1 MIQKCSIENINNN
14 MHYIGLIILI
24 FIVIISILY
33 FIKVSKNNGYNN
45 EIIEKYNSANTIRA
59 EYLNTDGKTPLQQ
72 KIDTH
77 KEVRSP
83 TLNLINTS
91 TATFRPCQIHFNNE
105 GTSKYLYE
113 DGWQEFDTLKSQ
125 ENPGEY
131 KVPFKKFTE
140 NNNNV
145 NDFNNFNETAICFKK
160 KNTNMNKN
168 TYKYKDNKLI
178 NYKPDSYV
186 AIQFTEDKKNDVN
199 KDLFMQMFF
208 NKLPEDDST
217 SNKYRVESLDS
228 ICSYNY
234 NRNLSLGNVKLY
246 RLTLKD
252 NIINAIDYIIIN
264 NEDNSKYIVYD
275 KEKQS
280 SISILLGSGHP
291 YDYQYYYIDNGSIYN
306 TIVKNIFGEGDNDY
320 DFYDT
325 TDNVYR
331 DVVNVLNSD
340 NLNYLKNII
349 LKKLD
354 GVKIELDS
362 SSSNWM
368 EEESEKQEHKEYI
381 MINSLNIDNVIKD
394 EDTMIWLFGDVLDDI
409 KADLYSIQNTAYQS
423 AVQSELYENIVNE
436 LNDFFV
442 WENKNEYKYG
452 KRYRFKIEVKSNVFE
467 DVIESYLLNNIG
479 YHANLDY
486 YGSFEGLLKEN
497 FKNGEGL
504 LTFQVPE
511 YANYTLTKKYINE
524 FFKDYI

>member
-1 MIQKCSIENINNN
+1 MSEKFKKVVQMFNDGEWEETLQQHFVTLENFLKIVKKS
-14 MHYIGLIILI
+14 GLIKMIDPFSRELEEEQNELLHYMLQTSNREE
-24 FIVIISILY
+24 II
-33 FIKVSKNNGYNN
+33 N
-45 EIIEKYNSANTIRA
+45 EIIRRYLSDITI
-59 EYLNTDGKTPLQQ
+59 ENGKIMCDFQSMSDL
-72 KIDTH
+72 
-77 KEVRSP
+77 S
-83 TLNLINTS
+83 
-91 TATFRPCQIHFNNE
+91 
-105 GTSKYLYE
+105 
-113 DGWQEFDTLKSQ
+113 EFFGQS
-125 ENPGEY
+125 
-131 KVPFKKFTE
+131 
-140 NNNNV
+140 
-145 NDFNNFNETAICFKK
+145 
-160 KNTNMNKN
+160 M
-168 TYKYKDNKLI
+168 
-178 NYKPDSYV
+178 
-186 AIQFTEDKKNDVN
+186 
-199 KDLFMQMFF
+199 
-208 NKLPEDDST
+208 
-217 SNKYRVESLDS
+217 R
-228 ICSYNY
+228 SYN
-234 NRNLSLGNVKLY
+234 
-246 RLTLKD
+246 
-252 NIINAIDYIIIN
+252 
-264 NEDNSKYIVYD
+264 
-275 KEKQS
+275 
-280 SISILLGSGHP
+280 
-291 YDYQYYYIDNGSIYN
+291 YN

-409 KADLYSIQNTAYQS
+409 KVDLYSIQNTAYQS

-436 LNDFFV
+436 LNNFFV
-442 WENKNEYKYG
+442 WKNKDEYKHG
-452 KRYRFKIEVKSNVFE
+452 KRYRFKIEVKPNVFE

-486 YGSFEGLLKEN
+486 YGSFEELLKGN

-511 YANYTLTKKYINE
+511 YADYTLTKKYINE

>member
-1 MIQKCSIENINNN
+1 MSEKFKKVVQMFNDGEWGESLEQHFGTIENFLNIVKKT
-14 MHYIGLIILI
+14 GLIKMIDPFSRELEEEQNELLHYLLQTSNREE
-24 FIVIISILY
+24 II
-33 FIKVSKNNGYNN
+33 N
-45 EIIEKYNSANTIRA
+45 EIIRRYLSDITI
-59 EYLNTDGKTPLQQ
+59 ENGKIMCDFQSMSDL
-72 KIDTH
+72 
-77 KEVRSP
+77 S
-83 TLNLINTS
+83 
-91 TATFRPCQIHFNNE
+91 
-105 GTSKYLYE
+105 
-113 DGWQEFDTLKSQ
+113 EFFGQS
-125 ENPGEY
+125 
-131 KVPFKKFTE
+131 
-140 NNNNV
+140 
-145 NDFNNFNETAICFKK
+145 
-160 KNTNMNKN
+160 M
-168 TYKYKDNKLI
+168 
-178 NYKPDSYV
+178 
-186 AIQFTEDKKNDVN
+186 
-199 KDLFMQMFF
+199 
-208 NKLPEDDST
+208 
-217 SNKYRVESLDS
+217 R
-228 ICSYNY
+228 SYN
-234 NRNLSLGNVKLY
+234 
-246 RLTLKD
+246 
-252 NIINAIDYIIIN
+252 
-264 NEDNSKYIVYD
+264 
-275 KEKQS
+275 
-280 SISILLGSGHP
+280 
-291 YDYQYYYIDNGSIYN
+291 YN

-331 DVVNVLNSD
+331 DVVEILNSD

-349 LKKLD
+349 LKKLN

-452 KRYRFKIEVKSNVFE
+452 KRYRFKIEVKPNVFE

-486 YGSFEGLLKEN
+486 YGSFEELLKGN

-511 YANYTLTKKYINE
+511 YADYTLTKKYINE